1 MSSERTLLVGGL
13 SSVHDPLLAAALR
26 GCGRRAEALHPRT
39 DSGLKLARGFGNHG
53 QCNPAHYA
61 VGAVLEHARS
71 SGMVAHAFCETRAW
85 LTVGSCGPCRLAA
98 FPHEYARVL
107 AGAGLGALPV
117 VLVDQLAFARDR
129 GPAAAPTIR
138 AEEASALLV
147 AVVVADV
154 VVQVA
159 HDVRPYAVEPGDVD
173 ALVGE
178 AIADVAL
185 ALDRRSGP
193 EAALTRFGARARD
206 VPRDPTRVLPRVVL
220 VGEPWTILADG
231 DPSYDLARRL
241 GVFGAEVLAP
251 TAADWLR
258 FRLWEERAL
267 EPQRGRE
274 LMAADA
280 KLVATWDRLAE
291 AAGCSTRL
299 AAPDDLAALASA
311 HYDPRVRGGSA
322 HLEVG
327 RALQAVRDRTAH
339 LVLSLKPFGCLPSSS
354 LSDGILS
361 VRLRQTASPSFL
373 AIETTGDADATAESR
388 MEMALHAAT
397 LTASAELEAA
407 SADAAMTTDEALL
420 LLGALGDRPVPC
432 GPRRYA
438 CTAAERLCRLTDAT
452 RDASP
457 AVPRG
462 AGMG

>member
-154 VVQVA
+154 VV
-159 HDVRPYAVEPGDVD
+159 
-173 ALVGE
+173 
-178 AIADVAL
+178 
-185 ALDRRSGP
+185 
-193 EAALTRFGARARD
+193 
-206 VPRDPTRVLPRVVL
+206 
-220 VGEPWTILADG
+220 
-231 DPSYDLARRL
+231 
-241 GVFGAEVLAP
+241 
-251 TAADWLR
+251 
-258 FRLWEERAL
+258 
-267 EPQRGRE
+267 RE

-291 AAGCSTRL
+291 AAGYSTRL

-407 SADAAMTTDEALL
+407 SADAAMTTGEALL

-462 AGMG
+462 AGTG